1 MIHPIRL
8 TPLLALATALSTNA
22 QPKLTNVVA
31 SRPSASVATYQPP
44 TFTDPDRLKK
54 IEATFPLI
62 DRLYKEYATKR
73 NFPGMAFGIV
83 VDGKLVYSGG
93 TGYTNVAK
101 KTAAT
106 PKSLFRIASMTKSLT
121 AMAILQLRDQGKL
134 RLDDPAQLYIPALS
148 QLTYL
153 TADAPLITVRN
164 LLTHSAGFPEDNPW
178 GDRQLADSDADLI
191 TLIKGG
197 LSNANAPG
205 VAFEYS
211 NLGFAMLGNI
221 ITKVSGKPYQQYI
234 TESILR
240 PLGMNQTVWEYTSAP
255 ADLLAHGY
263 RFVAGGPA
271 SGGPASGGPASGG
284 PASGGPAS
292 GQWMEEPLLHD
303 GSYGAMGGL
312 ITSIEDF
319 GKYVAFHLAAWP
331 PRSEAEPGPLKRSSV
346 REMQQPWMFSGMAT
360 QARNAAGKVCPVTSS
375 YAYGLGWSQNCEG
388 RVAVGHS
395 GGLPGFGSQWRILPD
410 YGVGVIAYG
419 NLTYAGLGSI
429 NSAVLDTLVSQ
440 AGLKPRQLPVSP
452 ILNQRKAELVK
463 LLPDWT
469 NAEKSGIFAEN
480 FFPDQSVETRRKAVQ
495 ALYAKAG
502 KIKKVGELVP
512 ENQLRGHF
520 LLEGEAANI
529 DVFFTLTPESPA
541 LIQQLDFQEVAR

>member
-1 MIHPIRL
+1 MIHRL
-8 TPLLALATALSTNA
+8 LPASLLFLSAFSTYA
-22 QPKLTNVVA
+22 QPRSA
-31 SRPSASVATYQPP
+31 AGSPPSRPMASVSTYQPP
-44 TFTDPDRLKK
+44 VFTDPDRLKQL
-54 IEATFPLI
+54 EATFPVI
-62 DRLYKEYATKR
+62 DKLYKEYAAKR
-73 NFPGMAFGIV
+73 NFPGLAYGVV
-83 VDGKLVYSGG
+83 VDGKLIYAGS
-93 TGYTNVAK
+93 TGYTDVAK

-134 RLDDPAQLYIPALS
+134 RLDDPAQQYIPELR

-153 TADAPLITVRN
+153 TADAPLITIRN
-164 LLTHSAGFPEDNPW
+164 LMTHSAGFPEDNPW
-178 GDRQLADSDADLI
+178 GDRQLADSDADL
-191 TLIKGG
+191 TNLIKGG
-197 LSNANAPG
+197 LSNANTPG
-205 VAFEYS
+205 VAYEYS
-211 NLGFAMLGNI
+211 NLGFAMLGHI

-234 TESILR
+234 TESILK
-240 PLGMNQTVWEYTSAP
+240 PLGMNQTVWEYTSIP

-263 RFVAGGPA
+263 RFVDGGL
-271 SGGPASGGPASGG
+271 
-284 PASGGPAS
+284 AS

-319 GKYVAFHLAAWP
+319 SKYVAFHLAAWP
-331 PRSEAEPGPLKRSSV
+331 PRSEAESGPLKRSSV

-360 QARNAAGKVCPVTSS
+360 QVKNAAGKICPVTSS

-410 YGVGVIAYG
+410 HGIGVIAYA

-429 NSAVLDTLVSQ
+429 NSAVLDTLVSR
-440 AGLKPRQLPVSP
+440 AALKPRQLPVSA
-452 ILNQRKAELVK
+452 ILSQRKAELVK

-480 FFPDQSVETRRKAVQ
+480 FFPDHSVETRRKVVQ
-495 ALYAKAG
+495 GLYAKAG

-520 LLEGEAANI
+520 LLEGETASI
-529 DVFFTLTPESPA
+529 DVFFTLTPENPA
-541 LIQQLDFQEVAR
+541 LIQQLDFREVTR